1 MAEPAKKKFNS
12 GQVAL
17 SYSESVNEVVR
28 KYIERFRDA
37 TSAGYNEMA
46 ADLQPFLAAAD
57 ELQPE
62 TKAIVSEI
70 GCTVARLEVKIGR
83 YLEEFS
89 AKEEGGESH
98 GSGVVG

>member
-28 KYIERFRDA
+28 KYIERFREA
-37 TSAGYNEMA
+37 TFAGFDEMTA
-46 ADLQPFLAAAD
+46 ELQPFLAAAD
-57 ELQPE
+57 ELQPD
-62 TKAIVSEI
+62 TKTILSEI
-70 GCTVARLEVKIGR
+70 GCTVARLELKIGR
-83 YLEEFS
+83 YGEFS
-89 AKEEGGESH
+89 AKEKGGESH